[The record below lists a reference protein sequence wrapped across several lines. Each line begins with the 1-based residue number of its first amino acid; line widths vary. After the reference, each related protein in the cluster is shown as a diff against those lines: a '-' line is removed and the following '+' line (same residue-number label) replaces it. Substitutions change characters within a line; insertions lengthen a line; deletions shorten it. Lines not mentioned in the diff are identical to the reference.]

1 MDQDD
6 QRWSGL
12 LGGYRAPYDP
22 RPAIAKLAAGDETSA
37 WAELWQ
43 ELHHQGDV
51 GEASYAAIPALVR
64 IYAQRKEADW
74 NTYAFAATVEEAR
87 HNVSNPAI
95 PEWLRGDYDAAWHD
109 LFALGLAELP
119 GATSS
124 ELIDSIIAV
133 LAFRKGR
140 PTIGRMAM
148 LTEDERQE
156 MLEGSEWG

>member
-1 MDQDD
+1 MDLEDEH
-6 QRWSGL
+6 WTGL
-12 LGGYRAPYDP
+12 LAGYGVPYDP
-22 RPAIAKLAAGDETSA
+22 RPALGKLAAGDAAAA

-64 IYAQRKEADW
+64 IYAERKEPDW
-74 NTYAFAATVEEAR
+74 NTYGLAATVEEAR
-87 HNVSNPAI
+87 HNGSNPAM
-95 PEWLRGDYDAAWHD
+95 PEWLRADYDAAWHD

-133 LAFRKGR
+133 LAFGKGR

-156 MLEGSEWG
+156 MLDGSGWG